1 MLKCDDRSWLA
12 LIQQHRAIAV
22 IRATQL
28 EQGRHMS
35 HSVARGGMRLI
46 EITWNTDRAAT
57 LIEQLRGEL
66 PDCVIGA
73 GTLLDWQ
80 QMQAAI
86 DCGAQFLFSPHSDPH
101 LIQVA
106 VNLGV
111 PIVPGALSPTEIVAA
126 WQAGASSVK
135 VFPVHSLGGVNYI
148 RSLQAPLTG
157 IPLIPTGGVTVENA
171 RSFLDAGAAAIGL
184 SSSLFP
190 EAAVATGNWEA
201 IVTQAETLMRSVQ
214 AEQL

>member
-1 MLKCDDRSWLA
+1 
-12 LIQQHRAIAV
+12 
-22 IRATQL
+22 
-28 EQGRHMS
+28 MS

-148 RSLQAPLTG
+148 RSLQAPLAG